1 MAAVETKAAPVA
13 SDDKEMLISGSEA
26 CAEALTLADIDVV
39 TAYPIRPYD
48 TVMQAIAKKIANGQ
62 LVAEYIVAEGEHS
75 QFEIV
80 KHASTVGAR
89 VFCGSS
95 GVGWMYAME
104 CLTVT
109 PPLRVPM
116 VCMVGNRALDDPG
129 AFGVEHNDALVVRD
143 LGLDADLGRHRAGD
157 ARHHAPRVPDRR
169 GPAGVPA
176 HRDLG
181 RRRLPDAF
189 ADHRAGPDPGQGRPI
204 PAAYNRGDLLLHPD
218 NPITVAPQANEDWV
232 IEIRRQNDEAMKRA
246 STVIEEAYADF
257 RKVFGRGPE
266 NPWFEEYMTED
277 ADVILVGM
285 GTISLPFKVGIRNM
299 RAQGKK
305 VGLVR
310 PRWFRP
316 FPTDRLV
323 KALSRAGA
331 IGVIDRDYSFGS
343 PFDSGVVANEIRA
356 AMYNADKRPPLLS
369 FICGLGGREV
379 TLEDVYKAADMCYA
393 AAAVREVR
401 RQDPLARGARVATS
415 RADKETDTWP
425 RHSPTRRRSSSPS
438 RASSGSPSRSTSLP
452 GTARA
457 RAASRPSS

>member
-1 MAAVETKAAPVA
+1 MTPTVTQTAPAVGE
-13 SDDKEMLISGSEA
+13 DKELLISGSEA
-26 CAEALTLADIDVV
+26 VAEALVLADIDVV

-80 KHASTVGAR
+80 KHASMVNAR

-95 GVGWMYAME
+95 GVGWAYAME
-104 CLTVT
+104 CLVVT

-116 VCMVGNRALDDPG
+116 LALVGNRALDDPG
-129 AFGVEHNDALVVRD
+129 AFGVEHNDALFVRD
-143 LGLDADLGRHRAGD
+143 LGWMLCWIDTSQEALDTTLIGY
-157 ARHHAPRVPDRR
+157 RVAEDRR
-169 GPAGVPA
+169 ILLPLAISADGAFLTHSQALTMVPPKSKVEKF
-176 HRDLG
+176 
-181 RRRLPDAF
+181 LPRYD
-189 ADHRAGPDPGQGRPI
+189 
-204 PAAYNRGDLLLHPD
+204 RGDLQLHPD

-257 RKVFGRGPE
+257 RRVFGRGPE

-285 GTISLPFKVGIRNM
+285 GTISLPIKVGIRNM
-299 RAQGKK
+299 RAKGKK

-310 PRWFRP
+310 LRWFRP

-323 KALSRAGA
+323 AALSRAKA

-343 PFDSGVVANEIRA
+343 PFYSGVVANEIRA
-356 AMYNADKRPPLLS
+356 AMYNAEKRPPLLS
-369 FICGLGGREV
+369 FISGLGGREV
-379 TLEDVYKAADMCYA
+379 TLEDVYKATDLCFTAANSGKADA
-393 AAAVREVR
+393 KTHWLGVRE
-401 RQDPLARGARVATS
+401 
-415 RADKETDTWP
+415 
-425 RHSPTRRRSSSPS
+425 
-438 RASSGSPSRSTSLP
+438 
-452 GTARA
+452 
-457 RAASRPSS
+457 